1 MSKLFSGTEGALEIN
16 TADVA
21 NDAIT
26 LAKMAPGTDGQIIT
40 YDASGN
46 PSAGGPGTDGQVLT
60 STGAGSPPAFE
71 AIAGGGYEFVSTTT
85 ASGAANYQATGLA
98 SGYDYKVTGYSV
110 KVGTDGQMLRSVF
123 GTGSTPTY
131 QTTNYTY
138 AIDGAYGGTEAAES
152 HNNASNIPFTGSA
165 PGNSTNEQGIIDIT
179 IYNPADTANYTHML
193 FQFLHVNTTPDPM
206 TYQGGGFWEDNTA
219 VTALKIEPASGT
231 LSGEFKLYRRANA

>member
-1 MSKLFSGTEGALEIN
+1 MSKLFSGTEGALQIN
-16 TADVA
+16 TADIAA
-21 NDAIT
+21 NAIDGTLTKDALIADYSDVTIT
-26 LAKMAPGTDGQIIT
+26 ASDLIMYGDATDSNNTKRDTVQGIL
-40 YDASGN
+40 D
-46 PSAGGPGTDGQVLT
+46 L
-60 STGAGSPPAFE
+60 
-71 AIAGGGYEFVSTTT
+71 AGGGWEFVSTTT

-231 LSGEFKLYRRANA
+231 LSGVFKLYRRANA